1 MGFSGETLL
10 VAGGGAG
17 ELTFIA
23 VAGGGAGGAGEVIF
37 MSAAGGGAVGG
48 AAISIIQTQC
58 ESAGVLGNSALSR
71 QRSDPWLLPRCN
83 HSELYVK

>member
-17 ELTFIA
+17 EVIFIS
-23 VAGGGAGGAGEVIF
+23 VAGGGAGGAVTT
-37 MSAAGGGAVGG
+37 
-48 AAISIIQTQC
+48 SIIQTLC

-71 QRSDPWLLPRCN
+71 QRSDASAMIAQR
-83 HSELYVK
+83 SRSYM